1 MTSGWRAAV
10 CVEVR
15 DESPTARSIRLRV
28 TDLDEV
34 LAGQHVDIRL
44 TADDGYQAVRSYS
57 LSAAPSGGPFGRRLP
72 DDEVEITVEELAD
85 GEVSPYLVQG
95 LEPGDP
101 LEIRGPIGGWFVW
114 RPTDTAPVQLI
125 GGGSGVAPLMAML
138 RTRVAM
144 GGEVPFRLLSSVRSP
159 ESLYYRSELDELGG
173 AGSIRVDT
181 VYTRRAP
188 EGSPRAPGRLTLD
201 DFRRFV
207 PPPSAGAAFYVC
219 GPNAFVAHVTDLL
232 TALGHDPA
240 LVRTERFGGT

>member
-1 MTSGWRAAV
+1 VTSGWRAAV
-10 CVEVR
+10 CVETRV
-15 DESPTARSIRLRV
+15 ETATAKSIRLRV

-57 LSAAPSGGPFGRRLP
+57 LSASPGGGPFGRRLA
-72 DDEVEITVEELAD
+72 DDEVELTVEELAD
-85 GEVSPYLVQG
+85 GEVSPYLVEG

-138 RTRVAM
+138 RTRAGV
-144 GGEVPFRLLSSVRSP
+144 GGDVPFRLLYSVRSP
-159 ESLYYRSELDELGG
+159 SSAYYGAELASFQG
-173 AGSIRVDT
+173 AGSAQIDT
-181 VYTRRAP
+181 VFTRQAP
-188 EGSPRAPGRLTLD
+188 PGSSRPPGRLTRSDLESL
-201 DFRRFV
+201 V
-207 PPPSAGAAFYVC
+207 PAPGLGTAFYVC
-219 GPNAFVAHVTDLL
+219 GPNTFVEHVAAQL

-240 LVRTERFGGT
+240 TIRTERFGGA